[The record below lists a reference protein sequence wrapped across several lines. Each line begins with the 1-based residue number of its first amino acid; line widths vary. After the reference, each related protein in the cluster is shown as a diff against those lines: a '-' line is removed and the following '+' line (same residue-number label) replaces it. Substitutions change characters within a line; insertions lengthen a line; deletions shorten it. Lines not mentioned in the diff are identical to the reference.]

1 VGYEVGNSSVVPKG
15 NAGSSRRQQLYTY
28 FAAEPPECWLPVAV
42 LQFLTRMHARTLPYY
57 PASVPSRQQAAL
69 ATKE

>member
-1 VGYEVGNSSVVPKG
+1 MKLGIPPVCQKEMLEAPEDSS
-15 NAGSSRRQQLYTY
+15 SITY

-42 LQFLTRMHARTLPYY
+42 LQLLTRVRARTLPYY